1 MNRPRAYSEGSSRAI
16 NTGRA
21 GFFPNKRP
29 SLISFSESSRTGRRV
44 SDGGHVWWEDAVV
57 YDCSSAHPLFRAA
70 LDAAP
75 GSDERARF
83 IFRNGPENELW
94 M

>member
-1 MNRPRAYSEGSSRAI
+1 
-16 NTGRA
+16 
-21 GFFPNKRP
+21 
-29 SLISFSESSRTGRRV
+29 V

-83 IFRNGPENELW
+83 IFRDGPENELW